1 MSSSTL
7 IAGLVTGLL
16 LGGLFAICALG
27 LSLVFGIMRLVNVV
41 HGELLVLAAYLNF
54 TLGRWAGVDPL
65 LSLLILVPI
74 MFGFG
79 FLIQKTILNPL
90 MNKGDE
96 APLLTAFGLSIIAQ
110 NLFLLI
116 WKADTRSLNTE
127 YTGIGLSVAGI
138 QIPFMYLLEFGIAI
152 VLILLV
158 HLFMRK
164 TFMGKAM
171 RAAALDADTA
181 RVMGINPK
189 FVYAF
194 TYGLGSAV
202 AALGGTLVAMTFSFV
217 PTTGLVWLLKGF
229 VVVVLGGLGSVFG
242 TLGAG
247 FLLGAAEGLGGAI
260 FGTGYREL
268 VGYIIF
274 LIVLIMRPS
283 GLFGRSHG

>member
-1 MSSSTL
+1 MSSTTL

-54 TLGRWAGVDPL
+54 TLGRWAGIDPL

-127 YTGIGLSVAGI
+127 YTGLGLPVAGI
-138 QIPFMYLLEFGIAI
+138 QIPLMYLLEFVIAI

-164 TFMGKAM
+164 TFLGKAM
-171 RAAALDADTA
+171 HAAALDADTA

-194 TYGLGSAV
+194 TYGMGSAV
-202 AALGGTLVAMTFSFV
+202 AALGGTLIAMTFSFV
-217 PTTGLVWLLKGF
+217 PTTGLVWLLNGF

-283 GLFGRSHG
+283 GLFGRSNG